1 MNART
6 TKPRT
11 GLIVGGA
18 VVAVVAL
25 TVLAVAGVAIWTDVA
40 KRDGSGYL
48 TANAHRYASPTR
60 AIATDELTIGTEVPK
75 RLIGKVRL
83 EATTSE
89 KPVFV
94 GIARTATVDAYLA
107 GASYATAKDLDLD
120 PFGVT
125 YVTHSGTRGLERP
138 ASRTFWA
145 ASAVGSGV
153 TDLTWTP
160 RSGSWSVVVMNADGS
175 PGVSADVSAGVKA
188 PWLLW
193 AGIGIALAGG
203 ILLAVAG
210 LMLVR
215 GAGPARTRRL
225 PTPLSTS

>member
-1 MNART
+1 MNSST
-6 TKPRT
+6 HKPRT

-18 VVAVVAL
+18 VVAVVAM

-60 AIATDELTIGTEVPK
+60 AIATEELTIGTEVPK

-83 EATTSE
+83 EATSS

-94 GIARTATVDAYLA
+94 GIARTATVDTYLA
-107 GASYATAKDLDLD
+107 GSSYATAKNLDLD

-125 YVTHSGTRGLERP
+125 YAAHDGTKKPGRP
-138 ASRTFWA
+138 ASQTFWA
-145 ASAVGSGV
+145 ASATGTGV

-160 RSGSWSVVVMNADGS
+160 KSGSWSVVVMNADGS

-188 PWLLW
+188 AWLLW
-193 AGIGIALAGG
+193 AGIGIAIAGG

-210 LMLVR
+210 LMLMR
-215 GAGPARTRRL
+215 GAGRPQAPTAVPSPAL
-225 PTPLSTS
+225 

>member
-1 MNART
+1 MNT
-6 TKPRT
+6 QSKKPRT

-25 TVLAVAGVAIWTDVA
+25 TVLAVAGVALWTDVA

-83 EATTSE
+83 EATSA

-94 GIARTATVDAYLA
+94 GIARTASVDAYLA
-107 GASYATAKDLDLD
+107 GSSYATAKNLDLD
-120 PFGVT
+120 PFDVT
-125 YVTHSGTRGLERP
+125 YATHTGTKTAGRP
-138 ASRTFWA
+138 AAQTFWA
-145 ASAVGSGV
+145 ASATGTGV

-160 RSGSWSVVVMNADGS
+160 KSGSWSVVVMNADGS

-188 PWLLW
+188 AWLLW

-203 ILLAVAG
+203 ILLAVAA
-210 LMLVR
+210 LMLYH
-215 GAGPARTRRL
+215 GAGRPPKPAAAVPNPAL
-225 PTPLSTS
+225 

>member
-1 MNART
+1 MNTRT

-60 AIATDELTIGTEVPK
+60 AIESDELTIGTEVPK
-75 RLIGKVRL
+75 RLIDNVRL
-83 EATTSE
+83 EASST

-94 GIARTATVDAYLA
+94 GIARTAAVERYLA
-107 GASYATAKDLDLD
+107 GTSYATAKGLDLD

-125 YVTHSGTRGLERP
+125 YVTHTGKKSPGLP
-138 ASRTFWA
+138 ASKTFWA
-145 ASAVGSGV
+145 ASAVGAGV
-153 TDLTWTP
+153 TDLTWKP
-160 RSGSWSVVVMNADGS
+160 KSGSWSVVVMNADGS
-175 PGVSADVSAGVKA
+175 RGVSADVSAGVKA
-188 PWLLW
+188 AWLLW
-193 AGIGIALAGG
+193 AGIGVALAGA
-203 ILLAVAG
+203 ILLAVAA

-215 GAGPARTRRL
+215 GAGRPQAPTAIPNPAL
-225 PTPLSTS
+225 